1 MLKEFVESAIKLQGK
16 WSSLGGN
23 SKKFTCCSID
33 ITITWYA
40 KKQNTLILHGNA
52 SLALIDT
59 LIKVC
64 NTLLSSRDASQKYLQ
79 LPTYIREKDE
89 IVQLKK
95 DLFNEREKCKQLE
108 GELAILVRGR
118 NQEIND

>member
-1 MLKEFVESAIKLQGK
+1 MVLKTR
-16 WSSLGGN
+16 SSPDGN

-59 LIKVC
+59 LSEAC
-64 NTLLSSRDASQKYLQ
+64 NTLLTSGDSTRPHSTTKDNKKLTNGPLESILAESSNNAN
-79 LPTYIREKDE
+79 I
-89 IVQLKK
+89 
-95 DLFNEREKCKQLE
+95 NNC
-108 GELAILVRGR
+108 ELSR
-118 NQEIND
+118 